1 MIPLSSTLEAR
12 QQAFTD
18 SRDWLEQH
26 QFSLGG
32 NWDYTNG
39 SFDRALDN
47 ENKVWLRLPFQVTNG
62 NVVDVTAD
70 TNAII
75 TLGTPYVLRH
85 EYQEGNDPEASAR
98 VVGAL
103 FDQFQAPSNPDAHI
117 DPRWIDKAKQ
127 VLAEVEKLFPQ

>member
-32 NWDYTNG
+32 NWDYING

-62 NVVDVTAD
+62 SVVDVTAD

>member
-1 MIPLSSTLEAR
+1 MIPLSSKLEAR

-26 QFSLGG
+26 QFALGG

-62 NVVDVTAD
+62 SVVDVTAD

-117 DPRWIDKAKQ
+117 EPRWIDKAKQ

>member
-1 MIPLSSTLEAR
+1 MIPISSSLEAR

-18 SRDWLEQH
+18 SRDWLQQH

-39 SFDRALDN
+39 SFDRALDE
-47 ENKVWLRLPFQVTNG
+47 ENKVWLRLPFEVTNG
-62 NVVDVTAD
+62 SVVDVTAD

-75 TLGTPYVLRH
+75 TFETPYVLRH

-103 FDQFQAPSNPDAHI
+103 FDQFQAPSNPDAHV
-117 DPRWIDKAKQ
+117 DSKWVDKAKD
-127 VLAEVEKLFPQ
+127 VLKEVEKLFPQ

>member
-1 MIPLSSTLEAR
+1 MSK
-12 QQAFTD
+12 D
-18 SRDWLEQH
+18 
-26 QFSLGG
+26 QFALGG

-62 NVVDVTAD
+62 GVVDVTAD

-117 DPRWIDKAKQ
+117 EPRWIDKAKQ
-127 VLAEVEKLFPQ
+127 VLAEVEKLFPNKIWHAKLSIGEWRVW

>member
-103 FDQFQAPSNPDAHI
+103 FDQFQAPSNPDADI